1 MRAIPAIQR
10 RARFAV
16 VFVCGATG
24 RGSRLSAPQPLV
36 RIDSHAFVR
45 PLDGMGRLLVR
56 AALTSA
62 QRKHLEGLQLDDA
75 GHGWDRFGAS
85 PTGVAVAL
93 SGVRPLY
100 EHYFRVRSY
109 GAEQIPSTGAVIVVA
124 NHSGTL
130 PLDGMMLWADILLQ
144 TRPPRLPRAV
154 ADHFVPALPF
164 INTLFSRAGMV
175 PGSRGNVRMLLERGE
190 LLLLFPEGVAGI
202 GKPPSEAYRLQRWT
216 VGHAELAIRH
226 RALVVPA
233 AVIGAEEQWPQ
244 LGRIERLHPFGIPY
258 LPIPATPVP
267 LPVRYHLRYGEP
279 IALYEGIEAEQA
291 DDPSVLR
298 AAAERTKTAVAALI
312 EQGLAE
318 REGVFR

>member
-1 MRAIPAIQR
+1 MAGLRTKLGKALARA
-10 RARFAV
+10 V
-16 VFVCGATG
+16 
-24 RGSRLSAPQPLV
+24 
-36 RIDSHAFVR
+36 
-45 PLDGMGRLLVR
+45 
-56 AALTSA
+56 LTPA
-62 QRKHLEGLQLDDA
+62 QREHLHGLRLDDA

-85 PTGVAVAL
+85 PAGVAVGL
-93 SGVRPLY
+93 SSVRHLY
-100 EHYFRVRSY
+100 DRYFRVQSH
-109 GAEQIPSTGAVIVVA
+109 GAEHIPRTGAVLVVA

-130 PLDGMMLWADILLQ
+130 PLDGMMLWADILLR
-144 TRPPRLPRAV
+144 TSPPRLPRAV

-175 PGSRGNVRMLLERGE
+175 PGSRGNVRALLERGE

-202 GKPPSEAYRLQRWT
+202 GKPPSEAYQLQRWT

-258 LPIPATPVP
+258 LPIPATPLP
-267 LPVRYHLRYGEP
+267 LPVRYHIHYGEP
-279 IALYEGIEAEQA
+279 MALHEGLAPEESN
-291 DDPSVLR
+291 DPTVLR
-298 AAAERTKTAVAALI
+298 RAAERTKAAVAVLI

-318 REGVFR
+318 REGVFS

>member
-1 MRAIPAIQR
+1 MAGLRALLAERLAQ
-10 RARFAV
+10 AV
-16 VFVCGATG
+16 
-24 RGSRLSAPQPLV
+24 
-36 RIDSHAFVR
+36 
-45 PLDGMGRLLVR
+45 
-56 AALTSA
+56 LTPA
-62 QRKHLEGLQLDDA
+62 QREHLADLQLDDA

-85 PTGVAVAL
+85 PAGVAVAL
-93 SGVRPLY
+93 STVRHLY
-100 EHYFRVRSY
+100 DRYFRVRSY
-109 GAEQIPSTGAVIVVA
+109 GAEHIPRAGATIVVT

-130 PLDGMMLWADILLQ
+130 PIDGMMLWADILLH
-144 TRPPRLPRAV
+144 TSPPRLARAV

-175 PGSRGNVRMLLERGE
+175 PGSRGNVRVLLERGE

-258 LPIPATPVP
+258 LPIPATPLP
-267 LPVRYHLRYGEP
+267 LPVRYHIHYGEP
-279 IALYEGIEAEQA
+279 LALYEGLEAEAA
-291 DDPSVLR
+291 DDPAVLR
-298 AAAERTKTAVAALI
+298 TAAERTKHAVATLV
-312 EQGLAE
+312 EQGLAG
-318 REGVFR
+318 REGVFT